1 MLDSLQALSDAI
13 AAVVARAAPSVV
25 TVRSHRALSS
35 GFAWRPGLVV
45 TADEALAEDGEI
57 TIAAA
62 GGVVMP
68 ATLIG
73 RDPSTDVALLRV
85 PHDSLPAIAFDAPAP
100 AVGGLA
106 LTLGARDGAPVAAL
120 GCIAHAGPAWRSLR
134 GGEIAARIELAAGLR
149 GASEGGLALDASGR
163 ALGMAVFGP
172 RRRTLVIPG
181 ATVERVA
188 EHLLRHGRIARG
200 YLGLKLQPTRLDGGA
215 GMGAMVMGVEA
226 GGPGALAGLHQ
237 GDVIAAW
244 DGQPFEGVAA
254 LLRDLGPESVGRRV
268 TLAVRRGGG
277 VADCVLVIGERP
289 AG

>member
-1 MLDSLQALSDAI
+1 MLDSLQSLSDAI
-13 AAVVARAAPSVV
+13 AAAVARAAPSVV

-35 GFAWRPGLVV
+35 GFAWRPGVIV
-45 TADEALAEDGEI
+45 TADEALAEEGEI
-57 TIAAA
+57 A
-62 GGVVMP
+62 VVAQDGAVAP
-68 ATLIG
+68 ATLVG
-73 RDPSTDVALLRV
+73 RDPSTDVALVRV
-85 PHDSLPAIAFDAPAP
+85 AREDLPAVALDAPAP
-100 AVGGLA
+100 AVGALA
-106 LTLGARDGAPVAAL
+106 LTLGASDGAPVAAL
-120 GCIAHAGPAWRSLR
+120 GCVAHVGPAWRSLR

-172 RRRTLVIPG
+172 RRRTLVIPA

-188 EHLLRHGRIARG
+188 AHLLRHGRVARG
-200 YLGLKLQPTRLDGGA
+200 YLGLKLQPARLDGDG
-215 GMGAMVMGVEA
+215 GIGAMVMGVEA

-244 DGQPFEGVAA
+244 DGQPFDGVAA
-254 LLRDLGPESVGRRV
+254 ILRDLGPESVGRRV

-277 VADCVLVIGERP
+277 ATECVLVIGERP